1 MEISKTEE
9 MNIMRKTFL
18 LQIRD
23 AIPWIEGRELVIWGT
38 RDQAAIAREVLESF
52 RLQCRFFVSSR
63 PRTDTF
69 CGKPLCTPDAL
80 DVKKHYVIVTT
91 MAEEVR
97 LLLKNS
103 GFEANRDYMR
113 LLDHSI
119 WHEDMEYNGCWVG
132 RGTYGYDTLR
142 DDDLLGQCVSRIGRY
157 CSINGTA
164 RIQQNHKMDFVTTYP
179 IAYLAPIIANEEI
192 FSMESKVKLKG
203 ERSEIGNDVWIGA
216 NVTLIEGKNIGDGA
230 IIGAGAVVT
239 HDVEPYAV
247 AGGVPARVIRYR
259 YPKEMIDAFLRI
271 KWWDWPVEKIN
282 ANFEFFYDPK
292 RFCEMFDR

>member
-1 MEISKTEE
+1 
-9 MNIMRKTFL
+9 
-18 LQIRD
+18 
-23 AIPWIEGRELVIWGT
+23 
-38 RDQAAIAREVLESF
+38 
-52 RLQCRFFVSSR
+52 
-63 PRTDTF
+63 
-69 CGKPLCTPDAL
+69 
-80 DVKKHYVIVTT
+80 
-91 MAEEVR
+91 
-97 LLLKNS
+97 
-103 GFEANRDYMR
+103 
-113 LLDHSI
+113 
-119 WHEDMEYNGCWVG
+119 
-132 RGTYGYDTLR
+132 
-142 DDDLLGQCVSRIGRY
+142 
-157 CSINGTA
+157 
-164 RIQQNHKMDFVTTYP
+164 
-179 IAYLAPIIANEEI
+179 
-192 FSMESKVKLKG
+192 MESKVKLKG